1 MLNSENLSRKTYD
14 YSMKKSQAISLK
26 NHSLLYS
33 RYHICDRRKEEWKKS
48 KLIRKSQNYKHV
60 SPLAYC
66 LHILAGRKSLCT
78 AEKAKGSHYQ
88 PTARDLARR
97 TCEMTTDLT
106 RELPPPPSLFS
117 CNQLRKQIKEGASWT
132 FNKIILKVLRIF
144 TI

>member
-1 MLNSENLSRKTYD
+1 VIGE
-14 YSMKKSQAISLK
+14 KK
-26 NHSLLYS
+26 NG
-33 RYHICDRRKEEWKKS
+33 KKS

-97 TCEMTTDLT
+97 NCEMT
-106 RELPPPPSLFS
+106 RRIAPSPPPYLAA
-117 CNQLRKQIKEGASWT
+117 RKISEEK
-132 FNKIILKVLRIF
+132 R
-144 TI
+144 